1 MESISHL
8 LRELEPVQEASIP
21 EARDALL
28 AALWQRSHAEVAD
41 LSIQFADAGMTNI
54 AAICR
59 SVAAAKAEGFIKA
72 VRRAFPRACPAR
84 AT

>member
-8 LRELEPVQEASIP
+8 LRELAPVQEASIP
-21 EARDALL
+21 VARDALL

-41 LSIQFADAGMTNI
+41 LSIQFTAAGMMNI

-59 SVAAAKAEGFIKA
+59 SVAAAKADGFLKA
-72 VRRAFPRACPAR
+72 VRRAFPRACPSR